1 MWHLN
6 HSACS
11 KIQYPPPEILKK
23 NGSLFWPLR
32 SWRLFE
38 LINQFAPID
47 YVHQG
52 RLPSISLAR
61 EALFSRFVCL
71 LFLFDAILHS
81 LRARLIGD
89 LAPLLNLFINSSAG
103 GLFLIFFFSP
113 TPFRT
118 IRLDLSARSSSLSAH
133 WPLIN
138 GLWRF
143 SFEKIKRQIWT
154 FPLSHFNFLIL

>member
-103 GLFLIFFFSP
+103 GLFYYFFFLPHSFP
-113 TPFRT
+113 HHSSRFVGAILII
-118 IRLDLSARSSSLSAH
+118 IR
-133 WPLIN
+133 PLASDQRP
-138 GLWRF
+138 LALF
-143 SFEKIKRQIWT
+143 IWK
-154 FPLSHFNFLIL
+154 N